1 MARMTAAM
9 SASGNVP
16 ARPWAALLVAALVS
30 VLFGCIACTGDSE
43 TGGDNPRDA
52 YYNLMVEGW
61 LQGKTSLSL
70 EAPAGLVALADPY
83 DPKANIT
90 FRGSLYYPPRVHDLS
105 YHKGKLYA
113 YFSPVPALVAFLPYR
128 VLTGHWLSH
137 QRACLFFCLVEFWG
151 AVLLVLSAR
160 DRFFPGVGN
169 AAVAAVVPALGFLSL
184 GPVLLERADVWEV
197 PAACAQAAWMLAILA
212 AWRLWFRPRAHWLL
226 WLPAGTLAA
235 LAAGSRPSGALC
247 AVILLFPAWRLLREG
262 GAGAA
267 ARAASLSALVLPLAA
282 VAAGLLAFNRAR
294 FGEWLEF
301 GQRYQLNGEVGR
313 HASSGYFSP
322 GFFAYNLRLYALHA
336 GDWAPHFPFIRAMV
350 FPPAPPGYR
359 GGDHPFGLIPCL
371 PATLFAAAL
380 AVSWRAVPAPRRRD
394 FLALTGMV
402 ACAGLAAAAPLLLFY
417 SACLRYEFEFALFPA
432 ILAGVG
438 YLGAEALARGWGR
451 AAVRC
456 AWGLAVAA
464 SGSFCLLLVVWLRA
478 QSLAEHGRVDVLQAN
493 RPAALE
499 HLQAALTLE
508 PGLVAARATLGTLH
522 LRDGDFKS
530 AADDYARAVREVPDS
545 AVLLANYGY
554 CLLRLGRDEQANAI
568 IARAVK
574 VDPADP
580 AVVEVVR
587 LAGQRQAQ
595 GKGAGPR

>member
-1 MARMTAAM
+1 
-9 SASGNVP
+9 
-16 ARPWAALLVAALVS
+16 
-30 VLFGCIACTGDSE
+30 
-43 TGGDNPRDA
+43 
-52 YYNLMVEGW
+52 
-61 LQGKTSLSL
+61 
-70 EAPAGLVALADPY
+70 
-83 DPKANIT
+83 
-90 FRGSLYYPPRVHDLS
+90 
-105 YHKGKLYA
+105 
-113 YFSPVPALVAFLPYR
+113 
-128 VLTGHWLSH
+128 
-137 QRACLFFCLVEFWG
+137 
-151 AVLLVLSAR
+151 
-160 DRFFPGVGN
+160 
-169 AAVAAVVPALGFLSL
+169 
-184 GPVLLERADVWEV
+184 
-197 PAACAQAAWMLAILA
+197 
-212 AWRLWFRPRAHWLL
+212 
-226 WLPAGTLAA
+226 
-235 LAAGSRPSGALC
+235 
-247 AVILLFPAWRLLREG
+247 
-262 GAGAA
+262 
-267 ARAASLSALVLPLAA
+267 
-282 VAAGLLAFNRAR
+282 
-294 FGEWLEF
+294 
-301 GQRYQLNGEVGR
+301 
-313 HASSGYFSP
+313 
-322 GFFAYNLRLYALHA
+322 
-336 GDWAPHFPFIRAMV
+336 
-350 FPPAPPGYR
+350 
-359 GGDHPFGLIPCL
+359 LIPCL